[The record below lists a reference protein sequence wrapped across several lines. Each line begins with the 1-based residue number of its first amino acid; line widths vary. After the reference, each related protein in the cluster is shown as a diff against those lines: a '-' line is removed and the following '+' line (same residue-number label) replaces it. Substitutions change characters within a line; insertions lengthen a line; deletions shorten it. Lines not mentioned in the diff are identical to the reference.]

1 MVKLKIA
8 RVAAAAAAS
17 AGLIASFSGVAGATS
32 LNGNLDGNNCGCLT
46 QLIDHHHHHHNNPVK
61 VITDTTTDQTNN
73 VTVDNSTDQNAY
85 TGNVNVNGGGGAP
98 VWSDSVLGNNHHN
111 RGNST
116 VNATSGDAMNSN
128 SFNANVNANNTA
140 PDVPSP
146 WVPSSHNGSTFV
158 KTETTTDQTN
168 NITVDNQT
176 TQNAYTGNVTV
187 NGGSGKGNS
196 TVNATSGDASNYN
209 STSVTVNATNK

>member
-17 AGLIASFSGVAGATS
+17 AGLIASFSGVAGASS
-32 LNGNLDGNNCGCLT
+32 LNGNLDGGGCGCNS
-46 QLIDHHHHHHNNPVK
+46 QQFDHHHNKPSKTFVL
-61 VITDTTTDQTNN
+61 TDTDQTNN
-73 VTVDNSTDQNAY
+73 VDVSNSTDQNAY
-85 TGNVNVNGGGGAP
+85 TGNVTVNGGGNHGQ
-98 VWSDSVLGNNHHN
+98 VWGDNSWGNNNHN
-111 RGNST
+111 NKGNST

-128 SFNANVNANNTA
+128 SFNATVNATNNA
-140 PDVPSP
+140 PSST
-146 WVPSSHNGSTFV
+146 WVPSSSSKGSTTIV
-158 KTETTTDQTN
+158 KTDTDQTN
-168 NITVDNQT
+168 NISVDNQT

-187 NGGSGKGNS
+187 NGGSGKGRS